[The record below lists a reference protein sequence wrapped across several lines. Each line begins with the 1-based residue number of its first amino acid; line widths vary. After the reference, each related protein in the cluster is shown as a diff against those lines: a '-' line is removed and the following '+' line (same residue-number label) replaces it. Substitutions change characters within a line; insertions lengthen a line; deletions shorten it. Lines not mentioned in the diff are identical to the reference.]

1 MLLGVLLPAFHS
13 YFLVWE
19 FHLFLGQYSARGHHI
34 PLNDSCVGSAQISRK
49 VGSLLTTV
57 AKRSESTK
65 RPACRASSTIH
76 VKDKRHSSDLT
87 SGLLLKMDGYPP
99 PTSQ

>member
-13 YFLVWE
+13 YVLVCE
-19 FHLFLGQYSARGHHI
+19 FHIFLGQCSARGHHL
-34 PLNDSCVGSAQISRK
+34 PLNDSCVGSAQISRSS
-49 VGSLLTTV
+49 GSLLTTV
-57 AKRSESTK
+57 AKRSESTR
-65 RPACRASSTIH
+65 RPACRASSTIQL
-76 VKDKRHSSDLT
+76 KDRRHSSDLT